1 MAEYT
6 CPGCA
11 ANPEI
16 FPDCWHSPD
25 EWALAE
31 AMRDA
36 VERLHPEPNPQSW
49 ERGSIEGAWNFIQDA
64 EGLPAEVG
72 PAPYEVTMIHADKSD
87 FAAVGVVNG
96 RHLFGV
102 SDGEGDSYAQ
112 YLGDL
117 GGFLTVTNIGPQN
130 GQSQGSSAVEP
141 KA

>member
-1 MAEYT
+1 MSDYT

-11 ANPEI
+11 ANPDIYPE
-16 FPDCWHSPD
+16 CWHTPD

-49 ERGSIEGAWNFIQDA
+49 EHGSIEGAWAFIEDA
-64 EGLPAEVG
+64 EGLPTDIG
-72 PAPYEVTMIHADKSD
+72 PAPYSVVMIHAEKTEFS
-87 FAAVGVVNG
+87 AVGVVNG

-117 GGFLTVTNIGPQN
+117 GGFLTVTDP
-130 GQSQGSSAVEP
+130 SATTGDKP
-141 KA
+141 